1 MLLGILGWAV
11 LAIAAYFVV
20 KFTIQFVWD
29 KIDKYF
35 TEKNIDGAMVGEIPS
50 IMDKCKNTRSY
61 EELKKARD
69 KGYTHIMAKTSGGKI
84 DGGVEIYQD
93 TLDTPDEEVENLL
106 GAEKMVVIE
115 R

>member
-1 MLLGILGWAV
+1 MASGDYYDILGV
-11 LAIAAYFVV
+11 Q
-20 KFTIQFVWD
+20 KGCSD
-29 KIDKYF
+29 
-35 TEKNIDGAMVGEIPS
+35 
-50 IMDKCKNTRSY
+50 

-84 DGGVEIYQD
+84 DGGVEIYKD
-93 TLDTPDEEVENLL
+93 TLDTPDEEVQNLL